1 VLEVLGL
8 APVAESIYALLLD
21 RPGFGV
27 AELVDHL
34 GLSEGEVRA
43 GLDELADLTL
53 LRPSRENPGRLR
65 VVRPEVGV
73 ELFLRR
79 QEEELTRRAHE
90 LAANKA
96 AAARLVARY
105 AELAPDGNSDRTE
118 QLFGIDAIQDRLE
131 VLARTMES
139 ECLSVMPG
147 GGQSQGSLDASR
159 PLDEAAMKRG
169 VALLT
174 LYQDSVRNDRAT
186 YAYARWMTDEGGQ
199 VRTAPLLPPRM
210 LIVDRKIAVVPIDLN
225 DTKRGALVTR
235 EPAIVASLVAIYQQ
249 AWDTAIPLGAD
260 QDRRGRDRDGD
271 QDGESGAGLSP
282 GEKELLLLLAKG
294 MTDEAAAKRLGVS
307 LRTVRRQ
314 MAGLMERLGATSRF
328 EAGLKAAQR
337 GWL

>member
-1 VLEVLGL
+1 MLEILGL
-8 APVAESIYALLLD
+8 EPVAQSLYTVLLD
-21 RPGFGV
+21 RPGLGV

-34 GLSEGEVRA
+34 GLSESEVRA

-53 LRPSRENPGRLR
+53 LRPSREAPGRLR
-65 VVRPEVGV
+65 AVSPEIGV

-79 QEEELTRRAHE
+79 QEEELARRAHA
-90 LAANKA
+90 LAASKA
-96 AAARLVARY
+96 AAALLVAKY
-105 AELAPDGNSDRTE
+105 AQEAPKAAADRTE
-118 QLFGIDAIQDRLE
+118 RLIGIDAIQAKLE
-131 VLARTMES
+131 VLARSMEE

-147 GGQSQGSLDASR
+147 GGQSQASLDASR
-159 PLDEAAMKRG
+159 PLDGEAMRRG
-169 VALLT
+169 VSLLT
-174 LYQDSVRNDRAT
+174 LYQDSVRNDTAT
-186 YAYARWMTDEGGQ
+186 YAYARWMTEEGGQ

-210 LIVDRKIAVVPIDLN
+210 LIVDRKTAVVPTDLN

-249 AWDTAIPLGAD
+249 AWDTAVPLGAD
-260 QDRRGRDRDGD
+260 RDREA
-271 QDGESGAGLSP
+271 GEGLSA

-314 MAGLMERLGATSRF
+314 MAALMERLGATSRF